1 MCLFDWAITSQ
12 TARSTHAKKTLPDSL
27 PARCPKRLSATPF
40 PKTKSDLD
48 PYGSSGIAECAAVLL
63 YSCVQAV
70 HVEAQ
75 RLGHAGSW
83 SFKPEGCQRNAAGLQ
98 NLRNLWESRNLRS
111 RCRSVCQF
119 RPFFNNLRAAQHV
132 QSPWGKEHRSMSCKI
147 DRVVTDE
154 NLVALIVAGRI
165 TEEHVEILRSLL
177 EQEAVAPAVDLQNV
191 RLVDR
196 SAVKLF
202 ALIEAKGSE
211 LRNCPLYVREW
222 VTRETMTKDIEDA

>member
-1 MCLFDWAITSQ
+1 
-12 TARSTHAKKTLPDSL
+12 
-27 PARCPKRLSATPF
+27 
-40 PKTKSDLD
+40 
-48 PYGSSGIAECAAVLL
+48 
-63 YSCVQAV
+63 
-70 HVEAQ
+70 
-75 RLGHAGSW
+75 
-83 SFKPEGCQRNAAGLQ
+83 
-98 NLRNLWESRNLRS
+98 
-111 RCRSVCQF
+111 
-119 RPFFNNLRAAQHV
+119 
-132 QSPWGKEHRSMSCKI
+132 MSCKI